1 MSTLK
6 QTVFSKIPII
16 AFLKGKKKPHKQ
28 ISVLTDKGK
37 QRLANTDALSLDLSS
52 RYLYAWSYIYFLTN
66 HISDRKCNTIDIK
79 KNLRSLHLA
88 FWNPFS
94 HLLQFPKKG
103 LQTSLLWQWSLHRNW
118 QFRPYSPGLHA
129 KNYTKNNWS
138 KCIRIGD
145 FICKMTHN
153 AISFN
158 NKTSFFIS
166 FNRICITSKND

>member
-1 MSTLK
+1 MKLYL
-6 QTVFSKIPII
+6 FSY
-16 AFLKGKKKPHKQ
+16 Q
-28 ISVLTDKGK
+28 S
-37 QRLANTDALSLDLSS
+37 
-52 RYLYAWSYIYFLTN
+52 YLWQ
-66 HISDRKCNTIDIK
+66 KMQNTIDIK

-88 FWNPFS
+88 FWNPFA

-138 KCIRIGD
+138 KFIRIRD
-145 FICKMTHN
+145 FIYKMTHK

-158 NKTSFFIS
+158 NKTSFLFFFFKQDMHYIEKWLLLRVCDESNFQQNLFIFFS
-166 FNRICITSKND
+166 ICF